1 MTLCDPCQA
10 KSDAWLD
17 YRLPRQPKI
26 ASGAS
31 RDDTLAGVTDART
44 SRFEQWRKTIRDQQ
58 TAIKKICE
66 EQHQ

>member
-1 MTLCDPCQA
+1 MTLCDLCRP
-10 KSDAWLD
+10 KHDAWLD

-31 RDDTLAGVTDART
+31 RDDTLAGVKDAWT
-44 SRFEQWRKTIRDQQ
+44 GRFEQWRKTIRDQQ
-58 TAIKKICE
+58 ALIARLCE